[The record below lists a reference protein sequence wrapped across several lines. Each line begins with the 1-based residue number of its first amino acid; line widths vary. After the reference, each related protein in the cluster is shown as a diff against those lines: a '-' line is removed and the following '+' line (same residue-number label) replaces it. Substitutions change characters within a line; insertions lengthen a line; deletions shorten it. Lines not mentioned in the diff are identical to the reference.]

1 VRFWDVASGGEVRQV
16 APSEFAFA
24 SGAMGEHKT
33 SHHLLK
39 ARYETLDITLLPRG
53 AAPGAA
59 PEDQEGSAGGG
70 GDSASR
76 VACFKAPQTINAVRS
91 HGSTLNPQPYTLN
104 PKP

>member
-1 VRFWDVASGGEVRQV
+1 MRFWDVASGRQVRQV

-24 SGAMGEHKT
+24 SGAMREHKT
-33 SHHLLK
+33 SHHLLT
-39 ARYETLDITLLPRG
+39 ASHETLDVTLLPRG
-53 AAPGAA
+53 AATGAA
-59 PEDQEGSAGGG
+59 PEDQEGGVGGG
-70 GDSASR
+70 GGSALR